1 MSVVVTGRTDRPVTE
16 NADVD
21 EELLS
26 IGAFAARSRLSA
38 KALRL
43 YDRLGLLAP
52 ARVDADT
59 GYRYYRAGQV
69 ERARLVALLRQ
80 LDMPLARIA
89 EVVDAGDGAA
99 QAARLDAYWAEVE
112 ARHAARRTLADHLR
126 GRLSGRSL
134 EMYGKFTVETVD
146 VPEQVVLTESR
157 HILADE
163 LPAWI
168 GASLGR
174 LEEGARACGGVTGSP
189 FVVYHSEVSVE
200 SDGPAEACVPVADE
214 AAARAWA
221 AERGRARGTTVRVE
235 PAMRLAGTRITKAQV
250 AHPQILS
257 AFEAV
262 EAWMRERGLTY
273 AGPCREI
280 YFADWDAAGPSGPG
294 VRRRLPGR
302 GGAGDRGLTT
312 DRATRRAPDTVVC
325 GRSRGLPRPVCRLP
339 VERAGAPGGREPALS
354 ARTADSSRGPVGGAA
369 CAGGR
374 RGYLTEVTKALHASA
389 GNASFGPSGIL
400 VSPSSSASS
409 VVDLTITH
417 APLLLV

>member
-1 MSVVVTGRTDRPVTE
+1 MTE
-16 NADVD
+16 TVDVD

-59 GYRYYRAGQV
+59 GYRYYRADQV

-99 QAARLDAYWAEVE
+99 QARRLDAYWADVE
-112 ARHAARRTLADHLR
+112 ARHASRRTLAGYLR

-146 VPEQVVLTESR
+146 VPEQVVITESR

-200 SDGPAEACVPVADE
+200 SDGPAEAA
-214 AAARAWA
+214 
-221 AERGRARGTTVRVE
+221 
-235 PAMRLAGTRITKAQV
+235 
-250 AHPQILS
+250 
-257 AFEAV
+257 
-262 EAWMRERGLTY
+262 
-273 AGPCREI
+273 CRS
-280 YFADWDAAGPSGPG
+280 PT
-294 VRRRLPGR
+294 RRRPAPGPR
-302 GGAGDRGLTT
+302 SGAG
-312 DRATRRAPDTVVC
+312 
-325 GRSRGLPRPVCRLP
+325 
-339 VERAGAPGGREPALS
+339 PGGRRCGWSRRCGWPAPGS
-354 ARTADSSRGPVGGAA
+354 PRRRSRIRRSWPRSRRWRSGCGSGG
-369 CAGGR
+369 
-374 RGYLTEVTKALHASA
+374 
-389 GNASFGPSGIL
+389 
-400 VSPSSSASS
+400 
-409 VVDLTITH
+409 
-417 APLLLV
+417 